1 MKDDLLIMN
10 TLGKRSLP
18 RILPVMVLAAAAVTF
33 AVIKNGSL
41 SFAIDK
47 VDYGGYVAPRF
58 SLDAGFLLLMVLCVE
73 LIWAGRVLV
82 PSPKKS
88 RYMYKVRMLR
98 ISERRA
104 FLDCCVFN
112 VLVYLLIW
120 ASLCCAALVFGK
132 ALGSSGAFGSSPQ
145 AHYAALMLSGYMQAF
160 VPMDNGAVAAA
171 SIMFM
176 VSMGLLSAQSLPG
189 VSKGKRS
196 PMQLIAVLVLIW
208 SVRWL
213 DWAEGLMGWLATAVL
228 MLIVS
233 AALALNTFSGLSRGT
248 NVEADD
254 GE

>member
-33 AVIKNGSL
+33 A
-41 SFAIDK
+41 IDK
-47 VDYGGYVAPRF
+47 VDYGGYVAPRL

-112 VLVYLLIW
+112 VLVCLLIW
-120 ASLCCAALVFGK
+120 ASLCCAALIFGR
-132 ALGSSGAFGSSPQ
+132 ALESSGAFGSSPQ
-145 AHYAALMLSGYMQAF
+145 ALYAAYMLSGYMQPF

-176 VSMGLLSAQSLPG
+176 VSMGLLSACALTG

-196 PMQLIAVLVLIW
+196 PMQLIAVLVFIW

-213 DWAEGLMGWLATAVL
+213 GSSGDPIGWVATAVL